1 MAIEQREYALLP
13 RLARKS
19 IVEGHG
25 HAAPRPVL
33 QLETLP
39 ARLLEP
45 GASFVTLKRNGELR
59 GCCGRLEPI
68 RPLAQDVWYN
78 AWASAY
84 DDPRFP
90 PVGASELSDLDVE
103 VSLLSALERV
113 LAETQEQLLGS
124 LEPGRHGIVIAL
136 GPRRA
141 TFLPQVWKSLPEP
154 SRFLAELKSKAGIPR
169 DYWSP
174 DIEAW
179 RYTTRSLRESV
190 PGTAFGD

>member
-1 MAIEQREYALLP
+1 MAIELAEHALLP
-13 RLARKS
+13 RLARRS

-25 HAAPRPVL
+25 HARPVPVP
-33 QLETLP
+33 QLATLP
-39 ARLLEP
+39 AQLLEP
-45 GASFVTLKRNGELR
+45 GASFVTLKRAGELR
-59 GCCGRLEPI
+59 GCRGLIKPI
-68 RPLAQDVWYN
+68 RPLAADVWHN

-90 PVGASELSDLDVE
+90 PVGASELSDLDIE
-103 VSLLSALERV
+103 ISLLSTLERV
-113 LAETQEQLLGS
+113 LSETQQQLLGS
-124 LEPGRHGIVIAL
+124 LEPGRHGVVIAL

-179 RYTTRSLRESV
+179 RYTTRSVHEPKS
-190 PGTAFGD
+190 

>member
-1 MAIEQREYALLP
+1 MATELPEHALLP
-13 RLARKS
+13 PLARRS

-25 HAAPRPVL
+25 QAGPVPVP
-33 QLETLP
+33 QFETLP
-39 ARLLEP
+39 VQLLEP
-45 GASFVTLKRNGELR
+45 GASFVTLKRAGELR
-59 GCCGRLEPI
+59 GCRGLLKPV
-68 RPLAQDVWYN
+68 RPLALDVWHN

-90 PVGASELSDLDVE
+90 PVGVSELPEIDIE

-124 LEPGRHGIVIAL
+124 LEPGRHGVLIAL

-179 RYTTRSLRESV
+179 RYTTHSLGESV
-190 PGTAFGD
+190 PGTGSGD

>member
-1 MAIEQREYALLP
+1 MATELPEHALLP
-13 RLARKS
+13 PLARRS

-25 HAAPRPVL
+25 QAGPVPVP
-33 QLETLP
+33 QFETLP
-39 ARLLEP
+39 VQLLEP
-45 GASFVTLKRNGELR
+45 GASFVTLKRAGELR
-59 GCCGRLEPI
+59 GCRGLLEPV
-68 RPLAQDVWYN
+68 RPLALDVWHN

-90 PVGASELSDLDVE
+90 PVGVSELPEIDIE

-113 LAETQEQLLGS
+113 LAETQERLLDS
-124 LEPGRHGIVIAL
+124 LEPGRHGVVLAL

-154 SRFLAELKSKAGIPR
+154 SRFLAELKSKAGIPQ

-179 RYTTRSLRESV
+179 RYTTHSLGEPA
-190 PGTAFGD
+190 PGTGD

>member
-1 MAIEQREYALLP
+1 MAIELAEHALLP
-13 RLARKS
+13 PLARRS
-19 IVEGHG
+19 IVEGRG
-25 HAAPRPVL
+25 HAGPVPVPRFD
-33 QLETLP
+33 TLP

-45 GASFVTLKRNGELR
+45 GASFVTLKRSGELR
-59 GCCGRLEPI
+59 GCRGLLEPI
-68 RPLAQDVWYN
+68 RPLAHDVWHN

-90 PVGASELSDLDVE
+90 PLGAGELSDLDIE

-113 LAETQEQLLGS
+113 LAETQERLLGS
-124 LEPGRHGIVIAL
+124 LEPGRHGVVLAL

-154 SRFLAELKSKAGIPR
+154 SRFLAELKSKAGIPQ

-179 RYTTRSLRESV
+179 RYTTRSLGEPA
-190 PGTAFGD
+190 PGAGSGD

>member
-1 MAIEQREYALLP
+1 MATELPEHALLP
-13 RLARKS
+13 PLARRS

-25 HAAPRPVL
+25 QAGPVPVP
-33 QLETLP
+33 QFETLP
-39 ARLLEP
+39 VQLLEP
-45 GASFVTLKRNGELR
+45 GASFVTLKRAGELR
-59 GCCGRLEPI
+59 GCRGLLEPV
-68 RPLAQDVWYN
+68 RPLALDVWHN

-90 PVGASELSDLDVE
+90 PVGASELPELDIE

-124 LEPGRHGIVIAL
+124 LEPGRHGVLIAL

-179 RYTTRSLRESV
+179 RYTTHSLGESV
-190 PGTAFGD
+190 PGTGSGD

>member
-1 MAIEQREYALLP
+1 MAIELPEHALLP
-13 RLARKS
+13 PLARRS
-19 IVEGHG
+19 IVDGHG
-25 HAAPRPVL
+25 HAGPVPVP
-33 QLETLP
+33 QFETLP

-45 GASFVTLKRNGELR
+45 GASFVTLKRAGELR
-59 GCCGRLEPI
+59 GCRGLLEPI
-68 RPLAQDVWYN
+68 RPLAHDVWHN

-90 PVGASELSDLDVE
+90 PVGTSELPELDIE

-124 LEPGRHGIVIAL
+124 LEPGRHGVLIAL

-154 SRFLAELKSKAGIPR
+154 SRFLAELKSKAGIPQ

-179 RYTTRSLRESV
+179 RYTTHSLGESV
-190 PGTAFGD
+190 PGTGSGD

>member
-1 MAIEQREYALLP
+1 MATELPEHALLP
-13 RLARKS
+13 PLARRS

-25 HAAPRPVL
+25 QAGPVPVP
-33 QLETLP
+33 QFETLP
-39 ARLLEP
+39 VQLLEP
-45 GASFVTLKRNGELR
+45 GASFVTLKRAGELR
-59 GCCGRLEPI
+59 GCRGLLEPV
-68 RPLAQDVWYN
+68 RPLALDVWHN

-90 PVGASELSDLDVE
+90 PVGVSELPEIDIE

-124 LEPGRHGIVIAL
+124 LEPGRHGVLIAL

-179 RYTTRSLRESV
+179 RYTTHSLGESV
-190 PGTAFGD
+190 PGTGSGD

>member
-1 MAIEQREYALLP
+1 MAIELAEHALLP
-13 RLARKS
+13 PLARRS

-25 HAAPRPVL
+25 RAGPVPVPRFD
-33 QLETLP
+33 TLP
-39 ARLLEP
+39 AQLLEP
-45 GASFVTLKRNGELR
+45 GASFVTLKRSGELR
-59 GCCGRLEPI
+59 GCRGLLEPI
-68 RPLAQDVWYN
+68 RPLAHDVWHN

-90 PVGASELSDLDVE
+90 PVGADELSDLDIE

-113 LAETQEQLLGS
+113 LAETQERLLDS
-124 LEPGRHGIVIAL
+124 LEPGRHGVVLAL

-154 SRFLAELKSKAGIPR
+154 SRFLAELKSKAGIPQ

-174 DIEAW
+174 DVEAW
-179 RYTTRSLRESV
+179 RYTTRSLGEPA
-190 PGTAFGD
+190 PGTDSGD